1 MDSIILYGND
11 QVNINNLI
19 NMNEITKDKG
29 LVLSQKE
36 IMMLIENKNN
46 TLKDI
51 GRVEI
56 GKSIID
62 DIVYSFYNSE
72 YIDGDDYFETINEL
86 VSIFYMYQDKFS
98 DYLVDEEIVKYM
110 SDCFNEV
117 GGSLELLS
125 SVSFDELNTRIL
137 YGECDE

>member
-1 MDSIILYGND
+1 
-11 QVNINNLI
+11 
-19 NMNEITKDKG
+19 
-29 LVLSQKE
+29 
-36 IMMLIENKNN
+36 MLIENKNN